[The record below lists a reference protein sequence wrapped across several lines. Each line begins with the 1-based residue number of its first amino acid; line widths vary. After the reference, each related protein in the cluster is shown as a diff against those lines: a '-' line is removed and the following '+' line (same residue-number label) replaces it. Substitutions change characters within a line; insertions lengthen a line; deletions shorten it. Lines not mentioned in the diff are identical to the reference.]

1 MLLTIRNVSSTSKH
15 ISRLG
20 KSEWLKIENWAG
32 PKAQSGN
39 FRILLSLR
47 FYVKSKSPKTA
58 VLTYLE
64 ALNFDFY

>member
-47 FYVKSKSPKTA
+47 FYVKSKSLKT
-58 VLTYLE
+58 VILRGS
-64 ALNFDFY
+64 